1 MNFATID
8 RLADIIAGV
17 DERDPAE
24 IRELLYEFAEDVT
37 KDATEAARRKAEAK
51 Q

>member
-1 MNFATID
+1 MEFKIVD

-24 IRELLYEFAEDVT
+24 IRELLYDFAESIT
-37 KDATEAARRKAEAK
+37 KDATEAALRKAEGR
-51 Q
+51 